1 MRRFNTLTPDDVE
14 KYKIRS
20 EKAINGINMLLQD
33 IPQLLECNTI
43 DGKYTKIATYLGLTE
58 DGDSKYNY
66 FVPLNKDVVFLLRL
80 SNHNNTNES
89 LYDKFEQMCRPD
101 ARYIIY
107 FSGKKCASST
117 NSLWLESQHNV
128 ISYPVNSLDTCEDI
142 RRFLITL
149 KTLFTNG
156 KTRFPKL
163 PQGQTTKQCLQT
175 ENKTNKIII
184 PLAESHIRQIV
195 RETLRQYL
203 QI

>member
-1 MRRFNTLTPDDVE
+1 MRRFVTLIPDDVE

-43 DGKYTKIATYLGLTE
+43 EGKYTKIATYLGLNE

-66 FVPLNKDVVFLLRL
+66 FVPLNKDVVFLLIL
-80 SNHNNTNES
+80 SNHNNTNET
-89 LYDKFEQMCRPD
+89 LYDKFELMGRPD

-142 RRFLITL
+142 RSFLITL

-163 PQGQTTKQCLQT
+163 PQ
-175 ENKTNKIII
+175 E
-184 PLAESHIRQIV
+184 
-195 RETLRQYL
+195 
-203 QI
+203 